1 MPGYNF
7 SYIIFLIKCDS
18 FSIFWEICMARRGT
32 TMYTGGWDRGYGVI
46 PPGVALKKN
55 NCGLYI
61 NTFFGYIN

>member
-1 MPGYNF
+1 
-7 SYIIFLIKCDS
+7 
-18 FSIFWEICMARRGT
+18 
-32 TMYTGGWDRGYGVI
+32 MYTGGWDRGYGVI